1 MLGRIVGH
9 RWTALG
15 AFLNTVSLT
24 YVTHLTERRIKLS
37 SPERLK
43 EYRYMSVSEREKER
57 ERKRERERKKERK
70 RERKRETNKKI
81 GRAHD

>member
-37 SPERLK
+37 SPERLI
-43 EYRYMSVSEREKER
+43 EYRYMSVSERER
-57 ERKRERERKKERK
+57 EKERK
-70 RERKRETNKKI
+70 REKERE
-81 GRAHD
+81 RERE